1 MLIFSFITKVT
12 SQIRHRIRL
21 LGFIVNCKKP
31 KKHIPYCWL
40 EVEIGFNHHNIKIWR
55 KKLMEQIEIKII
67 KKWPQD
73 DIIRLYKAGG
83 WWKPHYKKSGL
94 QKLIEQ
100 SYAFAVVIHKPTKKT
115 IGMGRIISDK
125 TSDAYIQDLIIL
137 PEYRGKGYGRQ
148 LVKKLIEHCVTN
160 KLHWIGLI
168 AEPNQDEFYKKI
180 GFKKMEKYVPML
192 YETEE

>member
-1 MLIFSFITKVT
+1 
-12 SQIRHRIRL
+12 
-21 LGFIVNCKKP
+21 
-31 KKHIPYCWL
+31 
-40 EVEIGFNHHNIKIWR
+40 
-55 KKLMEQIEIKII
+55 
-67 KKWPQD
+67 
-73 DIIRLYKAGG
+73 
-83 WWKPHYKKSGL
+83 
-94 QKLIEQ
+94 
-100 SYAFAVVIHKPTKKT
+100 
-115 IGMGRIISDK
+115 MGRIISDK